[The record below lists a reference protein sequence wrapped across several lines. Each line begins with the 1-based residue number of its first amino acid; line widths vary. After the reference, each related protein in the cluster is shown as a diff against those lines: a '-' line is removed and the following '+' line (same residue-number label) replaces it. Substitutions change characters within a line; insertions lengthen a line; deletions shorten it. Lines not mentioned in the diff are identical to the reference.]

1 MGPIGLSIITK
12 TGKES
17 EYPHVVKGLRCFHLR
32 CLFKFR
38 KNNKVAISSEEVIVE
53 NQTTVRGDWSR
64 VKTFIVAP
72 DSG

>member
-12 TGKES
+12 DLKEG
-17 EYPHVVKGLRCFHLR
+17 EYPHVVEGLRYFHLR
-32 CLFKFR
+32 CLSKFR

-53 NQTTVRGDWSR
+53 DQTTVRGNWSP
-64 VKTFIVAP
+64 VKTFSVSR